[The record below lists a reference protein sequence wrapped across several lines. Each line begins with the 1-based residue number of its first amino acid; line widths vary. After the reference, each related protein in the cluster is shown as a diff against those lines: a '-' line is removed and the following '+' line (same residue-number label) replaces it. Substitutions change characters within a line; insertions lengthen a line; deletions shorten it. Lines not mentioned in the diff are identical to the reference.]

1 MRNLRFIIFLLAA
14 CQFVHVMDFMVMM
27 PLNPFLRES
36 MQIDIKAFNYL
47 ISAYAFSA
55 GAFALI
61 AAPFIEKFD
70 RKYALLLLL
79 SGFIL
84 GTFGCAFAKD
94 YSQLII
100 ARIVSGAF
108 GGMTGTMVISMVG
121 DLVPIHKRA
130 FAMSMIMVAFSLSS
144 IVGMPVGIYLADNFT
159 WSAPFL
165 AIAILS
171 IIVLLA
177 CFIFLPNVND
187 HLNGPTNKQNI
198 FDVFKRSLFDAN
210 QRNALILMF
219 LVIIG
224 QFTVIPTISA
234 YMVTNV
240 GLEKTDLTYIY
251 MIGGIATTITMPLI
265 GKWADRSSRS
275 NIFTLMILLSL
286 VPIFILTRLGEG
298 SVQEA
303 LLVTVPFFIFISGR
317 MVPAH
322 TIIASAVAQNQRAG
336 FMSINTAVREFA
348 AAISTQIAAFVIIDS
363 GSSIENYEIIGYIA
377 IFSSLIALFFV
388 RKIKIIS

>member
-1 MRNLRFIIFLLAA
+1 MRNLGFIIFLLAA

-61 AAPFIEKFD
+61 TAPFIEKFD

>member
-1 MRNLRFIIFLLAA
+1 MRNLGFIIFLLAA

-286 VPIFILTRLGEG
+286 VPIFILTRLGVG

-317 MVPAH
+317 MVPAN

>member
-1 MRNLRFIIFLLAA
+1 MRNLGFIIFLLAA

>member
-1 MRNLRFIIFLLAA
+1 MRNLGFIIFLLAA

-187 HLNGPTNKQNI
+187 HLNGPTN
-198 FDVFKRSLFDAN
+198 
-210 QRNALILMF
+210 
-219 LVIIG
+219 
-224 QFTVIPTISA
+224 
-234 YMVTNV
+234 
-240 GLEKTDLTYIY
+240 
-251 MIGGIATTITMPLI
+251 
-265 GKWADRSSRS
+265 
-275 NIFTLMILLSL
+275 
-286 VPIFILTRLGEG
+286 
-298 SVQEA
+298 
-303 LLVTVPFFIFISGR
+303 
-317 MVPAH
+317 
-322 TIIASAVAQNQRAG
+322 
-336 FMSINTAVREFA
+336 
-348 AAISTQIAAFVIIDS
+348 
-363 GSSIENYEIIGYIA
+363 
-377 IFSSLIALFFV
+377 
-388 RKIKIIS
+388 

>member
-1 MRNLRFIIFLLAA
+1 MRNLGFIIFLLAA

-84 GTFGCAFAKD
+84 GTFGCTFAKD

-108 GGMTGTMVISMVG
+108 GGMTGTMVISMIG

-317 MVPAH
+317 MVPAN

>member
-1 MRNLRFIIFLLAA
+1 MRNLGFIIFLLAA

-240 GLEKTDLTYIY
+240 GLAKTDLTYIY
-251 MIGGIATTITMPLI
+251 MIGGIATTITMPFI

-286 VPIFILTRLGEG
+286 VPIFILTRLGVG

>member
-1 MRNLRFIIFLLAA
+1 MRNLGFIIFLLAA

-84 GTFGCAFAKD
+84 GTFGCTFAKD

-317 MVPAH
+317 MVPAN

>member
-1 MRNLRFIIFLLAA
+1 MRNLGFIIFLLAA

-70 RKYALLLLL
+70 RKYALLFLLL
-79 SGFIL
+79 GFIL

-94 YSQLII
+94 YNQLII

-159 WSAPFL
+159 WSSPFL

-171 IIVLLA
+171 IVVLLA

-187 HLNGPTNKQNI
+187 HLNGSTNKQNI

>member
-1 MRNLRFIIFLLAA
+1 
-14 CQFVHVMDFMVMM
+14 
-27 PLNPFLRES
+27 
-36 MQIDIKAFNYL
+36 
-47 ISAYAFSA
+47 
-55 GAFALI
+55 
-61 AAPFIEKFD
+61 
-70 RKYALLLLL
+70 
-79 SGFIL
+79 
-84 GTFGCAFAKD
+84 
-94 YSQLII
+94 
-100 ARIVSGAF
+100 
-108 GGMTGTMVISMVG
+108 
-121 DLVPIHKRA
+121 
-130 FAMSMIMVAFSLSS
+130 
-144 IVGMPVGIYLADNFT
+144 
-159 WSAPFL
+159 
-165 AIAILS
+165 
-171 IIVLLA
+171 
-177 CFIFLPNVND
+177 
-187 HLNGPTNKQNI
+187 
-198 FDVFKRSLFDAN
+198 
-210 QRNALILMF
+210 MF

-240 GLEKTDLTYIY
+240 GLAKTDLTYIY

>member
-1 MRNLRFIIFLLAA
+1 MRNLGFIIFLLAA

-317 MVPAH
+317 MVPAN

>member
-240 GLEKTDLTYIY
+240 GLAKTDLTYIY